1 MREYDIKHWQN
12 VRAYMRY
19 TRTLFWRSADR
30 LARIYGELPPVDV
43 FDLDAMPQLKQAINR
58 ELRRLAG
65 EMQGGIVTGMR
76 NEWTLA
82 NNKNDDIVKG
92 LLGGRVLPAA
102 LDEKYMNR
110 NIAGLKG
117 FVGRTTDGMGLSD
130 RIWQTVKGH
139 SVVIEQHMGLGILD
153 GTPAKSLA
161 TEMKKHLNEPD
172 RLFRRVRDKEG
183 KLRLS
188 KAAKAYKPGRGQY
201 RSAYKNALRMTRTE
215 TNEAYRH
222 ADYLRRQEM
231 DFIKEIEIVRS
242 GVRYP
247 CDICEEKAG
256 RYPKDFQWTGWHPNC
271 DCYTVSVLPSEE
283 EFIKNL

>member
-30 LARIYGELPPVDV
+30 LARIYGELPPVDM

-58 ELRRLAG
+58 ELRWLAG
-65 EMQGGIVTGMR
+65 EMQGGIVTGMK

-92 LLGGRVLPAA
+92 LLGGRVLPSA

-117 FVGRTTDGMGLSD
+117 FVGRTTDGMGLSN
-130 RIWQTVKGH
+130 RIWRTVKGH

-161 TEMKKHLNEPD
+161 TEMKQHLNEPD

-188 KAAKAYKPGRGQY
+188 KAAKAYKPGPGQY

-215 TNEAYRH
+215 TNMAYQK
-222 ADYLRRQEM
+222 ADALRWQQM
-231 DFIKEIEIVRS
+231 DFIKEIEVRRS
-242 GVRYP
+242 VVEYD
-247 CDICEEKAG
+247 CDICDSRAG
-256 RYPKDFQWTGWHPNC
+256 RYPKDFEFLAWHPNC
-271 DCYTVSVLPSEE
+271 MCTATPILPSED
-283 EFIKNL
+283 EFTKNL